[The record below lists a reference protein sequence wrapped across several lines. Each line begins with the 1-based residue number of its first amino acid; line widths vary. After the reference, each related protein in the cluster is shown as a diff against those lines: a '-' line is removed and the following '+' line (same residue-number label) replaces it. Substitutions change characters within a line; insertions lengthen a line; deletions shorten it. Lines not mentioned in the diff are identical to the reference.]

1 MSARSERRL
10 ATRRSNLHAF
20 AAAAMMALGAHS
32 IAAHATTATFYVGG
46 TAVDESTTAAN
57 YTWDGTTLSVSST
70 QSVTGGQAV
79 LLEYPGTV
87 GTISNLGT
95 ISSTSTISGAPVA
108 VLNESQIDLID
119 NQGYMSSILEDIYN
133 QGTIG
138 TIHNSGTMTAPTIV
152 ADNWGTIHSIDNDGG
167 TMSGN
172 TIIGNEAA
180 AYTIDNI
187 TNSGS
192 MIGTIVGIRN
202 LGTITSIDNTA
213 DGDLEGRISSA
224 ILNSGTLSSIGT
236 ITNEGYMSG
245 DAEAVLNEGTIN
257 SIDNSGTM
265 FASAYGLVNSGAS
278 STIGTFTNEATGYIN
293 GTWAVIENQ
302 GTIDSLSN
310 LGWINQQGDTNG
322 AIFNLGTIGALGNSG
337 EIDSPQANGVLNEA
351 STTSR
356 GATYVGS
363 IGSLTNS
370 GLISA
375 GLAGVLND
383 AGTISV
389 LENQRGGTI
398 SGGEFGIYNANSTQ
412 SAPVAYTGSIGTL
425 SNAGM
430 ITGETAIANDGVIG
444 TLTNSGT
451 LSATEYAV
459 DNYGSIST
467 LINTASGTA
476 TDALVAIK
484 NESGGSIG
492 SLLNSG
498 TLYGHNDA
506 LVNVGNINLI
516 DNAGSMTGANNGVA
530 SYGSIGSLVNEATGT
545 IAASSFAV
553 YNGSGATITALT
565 NAGTIS
571 ASASTAIEN
580 KGVIGTLTNTGLIT
594 GAGNAIENGGSIGAI
609 VNEGIIAGNINN
621 ILSSPLTI
629 DGGTG
634 TIFGT
639 LTGYDGAVGTISSTA
654 ADLTFG
660 TGNLLLNDSIDVGT
674 NTVYN
679 TGATLEVDGVTTIT
693 GNYSQGEAA
702 TLLIGVS
709 SGAIATG
716 DLTADSGYGRLVVSG
731 NAEIDAG
738 STVTLKSTTGAYSFA
753 VGQRYVV
760 VDAAG
765 TGTYNASAL
774 NYSIAGYSATLS
786 GTSVTTSDNHTDLV
800 VTIDS
805 LSGTTDTSGSGG
817 TGGTGGT
824 DSGVTG
830 QVTPTTSNARSAMSG
845 LTAYTGVSNAGLL
858 NLYDAA
864 IALQTYGSVSDVH
877 RAGAQ
882 LAPISQASTA
892 RAAAAPTYNA
902 LDIVSTHLNGLR
914 LAESDGASS
923 GSSGVSTGEGT
934 LANGIW
940 GQAFGG
946 HASQDARDSV
956 DGYSANFTG
965 LMFGMDRAVSDVWRV
980 GGAFSYTNSAI
991 NNTGDTAGDT
1001 TRVNSYGVIGYGSY
1015 TASRWYANLS
1025 AGAVLQRYDTN
1036 RLVNFSGFS
1045 GDAGAS
1051 FGGAQYVMRG
1061 EVGMPL
1067 AAGPYT
1073 VTPLAA
1079 LTYSYLHQN
1088 GYTESG
1094 GNGAALS
1101 VGSTHSTSV
1110 KSDFGAKLSRDFT
1123 SSYGV
1128 VVPEL
1133 TLAWRHEYDHTRAS
1147 SAASYV
1153 GDPTGETSFTTLGSS
1168 PVADLADVTLGVT
1181 LLRANNLSLNVRYE
1195 LQAGKGYVAQ
1205 AGSLK
1210 LRQLF

>member
-1 MSARSERRL
+1 MV
-10 ATRRSNLHAF
+10 
-20 AAAAMMALGAHS
+20 AMGAHS
-32 IAAHATTATFYVGG
+32 AAANAVPLATLYVGNVG
-46 TAVDESTTAAN
+46 VSGSTIAAN

-70 QSVTGGQAV
+70 QSIASGQPV
-79 LLEYPGTV
+79 LLDYSGTI

-95 ISSTSTISGAPVA
+95 LSSTTTINGSPVV
-108 VLNESQIDLID
+108 VLNSGLIDLID
-119 NQGYMSSILEDIYN
+119 NQGDMSSISEGIYN
-133 QGTIG
+133 DGTIG
-138 TIHNSGTMTAPTIV
+138 TIHNAGTITASAQAV
-152 ADNWGTIHSIDNDGG
+152 DNWGTIHSIDNDGG
-167 TMSGN
+167 LMSAGTIVGN
-172 TIIGNEAA
+172 NTSAV
-180 AYTIDNI
+180 TIDSI

-192 MIGTIVGIRN
+192 MTGSVVGIRN

-213 DGDLEGRISSA
+213 DGDLEGLTTSA
-224 ILNSGTLSSIGT
+224 ILNSGTLSSIGA
-236 ITNEGYMSG
+236 ITNEGNLSG
-245 DAEAVLNEGTIN
+245 GAEAVLNQGKIG
-257 SIDNSGTM
+257 SIDNSGDM
-265 FASAYGLVNSGAS
+265 LGSSYGLLNSGAA
-278 STIGTFTNEATGYIN
+278 STIGTFTNEASGYIN
-293 GTWAVIENQ
+293 GEWAVIENQ
-302 GTIDSLSN
+302 GSIGSLSN
-310 LGWINQQGDTNG
+310 LGTINQQGDTNG
-322 AIFNLGTIGALGNSG
+322 AVFNLGTIGAFSNSG
-337 EIDSPQANGVLNEA
+337 EINSVQNTAVLNQA

-356 GATYVGS
+356 GATYLGS

-370 GLISA
+370 GLISGGLSGVVNA
-375 GLAGVLND
+375 G
-383 AGTISV
+383 GTISV
-389 LENQRGGTI
+389 LDNQTGGTI
-398 SGGEFGIYNANSTQ
+398 TGGAVGIYNANSTQ
-412 SAPVAYTGSIGTL
+412 TAGVVHIGTIGTL

-430 ITGETAIANDGVIG
+430 ISGETAIANDGLIG

-451 LSATEYAV
+451 IAADEYAL
-459 DNYGSIST
+459 DNTGTINA
-467 LINTASGTA
+467 LINTGSANGT
-476 TDALVAIK
+476 LVAFK
-484 NESGGSIG
+484 NESTGTIG
-492 SLLNSG
+492 ALLNEGS
-498 TLYGHNDA
+498 LYGHNDA
-506 LVNVGNINLI
+506 VVNVGSIGSV
-516 DNAGSMTGANNGVA
+516 DNSGSMTGASNGF
-530 SYGSIGSLVNEATGT
+530 SNQGMIDSLVNEATGT
-545 IAASSFAV
+545 ITATYEGL
-553 YNGSGATITALT
+553 YNSGTITSMT
-565 NAGTIS
+565 NAGTLS
-571 ASASTAIEN
+571 ATSTAIEN
-580 KGVIGTLTNTGLIT
+580 KGSIGTLTNTGLIT
-594 GAGNAIENGGSIGAI
+594 GSQNAIENGGSIGTI
-609 VNEGIIAGNINN
+609 VNAGVIAGNINN
-621 ILSSPLTI
+621 IRSSALTI

-639 LTGYDGAVGTISSTA
+639 LTGYDGAAGTISSTA

-660 TGNLLLNDSIDVGT
+660 SGNLLLNDSIDVGT

-679 TGATLEVDGVTTIT
+679 SGATLEVDGITTIT

-709 SGAIATG
+709 SGAIAAGSLSDT
-716 DLTADSGYGRLVVSG
+716 GYGRLVVSG

-753 VGQRYVV
+753 AGQRYVV

-774 NYSIAGYSATLS
+774 NYSIAGYTASLS
-786 GTSVTTSDNHTDLV
+786 GTSVTTSDGHTDLV
-800 VTIDS
+800 VTVDS
-805 LSGTTDTSGSGG
+805 LTGTDTSGTGTGGTDTSGSGTSTDTG
-817 TGGTGGT
+817 TSSGSTGRI
-824 DSGVTG
+824 
-830 QVTPTTSNARSAMSG
+830 TPTTSNARSAMSG
-845 LTAYTGVSNAGLL
+845 LTAYTGVSDARLL

-864 IALQTYGSVSDVH
+864 IALQTYGTVADVNH
-877 RAGAQ
+877 AGAQ

-892 RAAAAPTYNA
+892 RAAAAPTYNV
-902 LDIVSTHLNGLR
+902 LDIVSTHLNGFR
-914 LAESDGASS
+914 LAQNDGAT
-923 GSSGVSTGEGT
+923 GVSTGEGT

-956 DGYSANFTG
+956 DGYSANFAG
-965 LMFGMDRAVSDVWRV
+965 LMFGMDRAVSDAWRV
-980 GGAFSYTNSAI
+980 GGVFSYTNSAI

-1001 TRVNSYGVIGYGSY
+1001 TRVNSYGLLGYGSY

-1025 AGAVLQRYDTN
+1025 GGAVLQRYDAD
-1036 RLVNFSGFS
+1036 RQVDFSGFS
-1045 GDAGAS
+1045 GAANAS
-1051 FGGAQYVMRG
+1051 FGGTQYVMRG

-1110 KSDFGAKLSRDFT
+1110 KSDLGAKLSRDFT

-1153 GDPTGETSFTTLGSS
+1153 GDPTGATSFTTLGSS
-1168 PVADLADVTLGVT
+1168 PVSDLADMTLGVT

-1195 LQAGKGYVAQ
+1195 VQAGKGYVSQ